1 MQTMMAAQSEEMVL
15 DDRIAVEQA
24 RVDGALDETINQL
37 VLQQVILQIPCPLSS
52 TAQHHTLAAASTPHP
67 GQMVQTSQRS
77 ASTPAQQSRGE
88 YNPSSA
94 MASTPQPWP
103 ASSATPLYGPLFPGV
118 PLPIAVQ
125 LPAAAPL
132 APPDPMALLKQ
143 QQLQVVLPAMA
154 AVAKD
159 APSYVYAMRMMQPWF
174 VLPNPSLVDAKAVV
188 RLLNPDITEA
198 NCDVKGRELLVERSR
213 QIRQIQSIIACMQQR
228 AAMLPA
234 FTPSH
239 P

>member
-1 MQTMMAAQSEEMVL
+1 
-15 DDRIAVEQA
+15 
-24 RVDGALDETINQL
+24 
-37 VLQQVILQIPCPLSS
+37 
-52 TAQHHTLAAASTPHP
+52 
-67 GQMVQTSQRS
+67 
-77 ASTPAQQSRGE
+77 
-88 YNPSSA
+88 
-94 MASTPQPWP
+94 
-103 ASSATPLYGPLFPGV
+103 
-118 PLPIAVQ
+118 
-125 LPAAAPL
+125 
-132 APPDPMALLKQ
+132 MALLKQ

>member
-1 MQTMMAAQSEEMVL
+1 MLPLLVSDVEGHVQGVADHLAR
-15 DDRIAVEQA
+15 RIAPA
-24 RVDGALDETINQL
+24 DLASMGLASKGS
-37 VLQQVILQIPCPLSS
+37 CG
-52 TAQHHTLAAASTPHP
+52 QHGQP
-67 GQMVQTSQRS
+67 GGQRS
-77 ASTPAQQSRGE
+77 KCRVPRVC
-88 YNPSSA
+88 P
-94 MASTPQPWP
+94 
-103 ASSATPLYGPLFPGV
+103 ATPLYGPLFPGF